1 MKRII
6 SIALLVFSLPAFGQ
20 KKSAQQLIRTAADLK
35 TGKSQDVLAS
45 FFQLA
50 LEDITGREKTFRF
63 QSSLFAIRAKTD
75 TNLLVDTNF
84 LRQTHAR
91 NFVFSI
97 APSLDTGFHFIS
109 NTIGLKYALINNR
122 DRAIFNFIM
131 PDENEWINI
140 QRSLLNE
147 YAQLL
152 TNGVGDPKYVL
163 ARNFFADRNDEDV
176 KRTSWRN
183 VPAAFKKML
192 LAALANSRT
201 FRFSTP
207 ESFRDTLS
215 QEYARLARYV
225 ENRSLWTLAPA
236 LTNEKSGR
244 FSVFSLATEFL
255 KGMMKNNSRMNLELN
270 LTGRFIW
277 EKDSTR
283 GHQAGRQLC
292 SGTGG
297 CNWIIIKNRR
307 SLSLL
312 ELKMALAWDHVI
324 SGKYE
329 KEKRS
334 VLTGLGTLRLRIT
347 NEWWIPIDFRYD
359 PLAGNVFGFLSVKT
373 NFDWLGHGK

>member
-6 SIALLVFSLPAFGQ
+6 SIALLVLGLPAFGQ
-20 KKSAQQLIRTAADLK
+20 KKTTRQLIRTAADLK

-50 LEDITGREKTFRF
+50 LEDITGSEKTLRF

-75 TNLLVDTNF
+75 STLLVDTSF

-109 NTIGLKYALINNR
+109 NTIGLKYALVNNR
-122 DRAIFNFIM
+122 DKAIFNFTL

-147 YAQLL
+147 YAQQLAL
-152 TNGVGDPKYVL
+152 GVGDPKYML
-163 ARNFFADRNDEDV
+163 ARNFFADRNDEEE

-192 LAALANSRT
+192 VAALANSRT

-215 QEYARLARYV
+215 LEYARLARYV
-225 ENRSLWTLAPA
+225 ENRSLWTLASA
-236 LTNEKSGR
+236 ITNERSGR
-244 FSVFSLATEFL
+244 FSSFSLATEFL

-270 LTGRFIW
+270 LTGRFTW
-277 EKDSTR
+277 EKDSSR
-283 GHQAGRQLC
+283 GHQAGRQLF
-292 SGTGG
+292 SGAVGG
-297 CNWIIIKNRR
+297 NWIIIKNRR
-307 SLSLL
+307 SQSLL
-312 ELKMALAWDHVI
+312 ELKMALAWEQVI
-324 SGKYE
+324 RGKYE

-334 VLTGLGTLRLRIT
+334 VLTGLGTVRLRIT

-359 PLAGNVFGFLSVKT
+359 PLSGNVFGFLSVKT